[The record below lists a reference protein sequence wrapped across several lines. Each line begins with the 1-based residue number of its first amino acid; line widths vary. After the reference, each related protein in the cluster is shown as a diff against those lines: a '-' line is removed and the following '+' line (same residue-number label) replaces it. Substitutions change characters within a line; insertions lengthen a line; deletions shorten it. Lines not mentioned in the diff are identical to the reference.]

1 MAKLKHAALFVAL
14 ALGLMVAPPADAQA
28 PQPPPSPADE
38 ASARLPSDNVFRLFL
53 DESQVKIVKGLKRVS
68 VTNPRIADVVVIGP
82 DEIRL
87 DGLATGRTTMF
98 LWDAGGR
105 RPRYEVVVID
115 RRDDMAAIIKEAINL
130 PEVVVQVVNRRTLL
144 KGYIDNEAQR
154 RVAVEIA
161 RIYQEPVV
169 DLMQTKGQG
178 SVSPEA
184 EIKRILGLD
193 EVKVSVIYDPR
204 AAAAA
209 AATGAN
215 APIPI
220 SAIILEGFVD
230 DQRDF
235 QRADV
240 VARAYSGNVS
250 NLIEVSRPLQVLV
263 QTHLLEMSVTD
274 ATQYGFDWG
283 TTQVTGT
290 LGAPFTVG
298 ANARQVRLIENVF
311 DGRHGQ
317 GTFFGAQTDARNN
330 YPWEFENINRL
341 DPLFLTI
348 NWLISKGK
356 GKVLANPRVVT
367 RSGVNAEVN
376 VGGQIVFPLVSAT
389 GTPTTGFQPFGVV
402 LNITPDVDHKGNIN
416 TKLNVTVSNPD
427 NGLGTVVGGAF
438 VPGLRTRTTR
448 SEVAVKDGE
457 HIIVSGLLSETVGK
471 NHSKTPYLSRLPLIG
486 DLFTTKRYDIAKTE
500 LVVVVTPNLV
510 TAEEKAQ
517 LATALAAKQAAAA
530 TAREPGTAKKID
542 QVAPIEAVITPAGA
556 KVVDVQHATG
566 HAAAAPPSAAVRT
579 AVSDGRAG
587 RSFKPDGSDYLL
599 PQGSNLPPNPAAG
612 VQSHGA
618 DPKLSRDWAANK
630 TAFGYAPGREPVR
643 PGASP
648 KPKVP
653 SLPPGDNTARGRI
666 QGMLAGMRE
675 QVRWSKD
682 QREMDMPIPPDPPE
696 YVHHGGAGRNPPYN
710 EPYYIRTYDSMTPRE
725 ALRREALANSGMA
738 PTGYVPKAL
747 RLEQT
752 QRTTADGITV
762 TPSGR
767 TVDATHGAVIVGDR
781 PAKAAAAKKLA
792 TNATPVKRAA
802 APIKKPVKAPPATSV
817 EELETMSDEA
827 VEHRF
832 QELATDAV
840 ARPPRV
846 TGAPLPPPPAEKPRG
861 PQASRSA
868 PRVGEARAGDAGSD
882 KEIFKE
888 LEAAFDRVKSRTQAD
903 GKL

>member
-1 MAKLKHAALFVAL
+1 MAKLKPAYALSLAL
-14 ALGLMVAPPADAQA
+14 AVGLMFGSPASAQTPKASPAPADD
-28 PQPPPSPADE
+28 PSAL
-38 ASARLPSDNVFRLFL
+38 LPSDGVFRLFL
-53 DESQVKIVKGLKRVS
+53 DESQVKAIKGLKRVS
-68 VTNPRIADVVVIGP
+68 VTNPRVADVVVIGP
-82 DEIRL
+82 DEVRL
-87 DGLATGRTTMF
+87 DGLSTGRTTMYI
-98 LWDAGGR
+98 WDAKGR
-105 RPRYEVVVID
+105 TRYEVVVLD
-115 RRDDMAAIIKEAINL
+115 RRDDMAAIIREAINL

-144 KGYIDNEAQR
+144 KGYVDNEAQR

-169 DLMQTKGQG
+169 DLMQTKGQAG
-178 SVSPEA
+178 TFNPET
-184 EIKRILGLD
+184 EIKKILNLP

-209 AATGAN
+209 AASGQA
-215 APIPI
+215 APAQIT
-220 SAIILEGFVD
+220 AIILEGFVD

-283 TTQVTGT
+283 TTQVSGT
-290 LGAPFTVG
+290 PGTPFTVG
-298 ANARQVRLIENVF
+298 AGTKQLRFVENVF
-311 DGRHGQ
+311 NGQHGQ
-317 GTFFGAQTDARNN
+317 GQFFGARTDASNN
-330 YPWEFENINRL
+330 YPWEFENMNRL

-367 RSGVNAEVN
+367 RSGVNAEIN

-471 NHSKTPYLSRLPLIG
+471 NHSKTPYLSRLPVIG

-517 LATALAAKQAAAA
+517 LATARAAKDAKAAAGA
-530 TAREPGTAKKID
+530 HAGHKD
-542 QVAPIEAVITPAGA
+542 DVAPFKAVITPAGE
-556 KVVDVQHATG
+556 KVVEVAQTRG
-566 HAAAAPPSAAVRT
+566 AAAPSATAVRVASVQGGPIET
-579 AVSDGRAG
+579 RY
-587 RSFKPDGSDYLL
+587 KPAGSDYLL
-599 PQGSNLPPNPAAG
+599 PEGATLPPNPAAG
-612 VQSHGA
+612 FQSHGV
-618 DPKLSRDWAANK
+618 DPKMSRQWAANK
-630 TAFGYAPGREPVR
+630 TAFGYAPGTEPVR
-643 PGASP
+643 LGG
-648 KPKVP
+648 KPNPQVP
-653 SLPPGDNTARGRI
+653 TIPVGDNTARGRI
-666 QGMLAGMRE
+666 QGLLAGMRE
-675 QVRWSKD
+675 QVRWNKD
-682 QREMDMPIPPDPPE
+682 QREMDMPIPPPAPE
-696 YVHHGGAGRNPPYN
+696 YVHSISGSSNPPYN
-710 EPYYIRTYDSMTPRE
+710 DPYSKRTYDSMTPRE
-725 ALRREALANSGMA
+725 ALRREALSNIGMA

-747 RLEQT
+747 RSGEYSTGDQN
-752 QRTTADGITV
+752 ADAV
-762 TPSGR
+762 RVVPSGR
-767 TVDATHGAVIVGDR
+767 TIDAQNGAVIVGTAAKKAKATAAKAVKKAAAKVPKAKT
-781 PAKAAAAKKLA
+781 PAKAAKV
-792 TNATPVKRAA
+792 T
-802 APIKKPVKAPPATSV
+802 V
-817 EELETMSDEA
+817 EEMEAMSDEDLDTKI
-827 VEHRF
+827 
-832 QELATDAV
+832 QELSKEAGIK
-840 ARPPRV
+840 PIV
-846 TGAPLPPPPAEKPRG
+846 TPTTLPPPPAEKP
-861 PQASRSA
+861 AAA
-868 PRVGEARAGDAGSD
+868 PVAPKFEAKADEVTSD

-888 LEAAFDRVKSRTQAD
+888 LEAAFDRVKTKGPA
-903 GKL
+903 GAKL